1 MGLGRSKIKI
11 SDIDA
16 DGNGVITREEV
27 HQYVGAE
34 VEKCQRIYDERLN
47 EWKRLYEEKMFVKD
61 EIIEKLQNGLDIR
74 VKEKEKEL
82 EEWKTSYDEL
92 HQKYSDLM
100 DDMRKKSYK
109 KQGFISKSSGI
120 SPEAIEDAVKEILA
134 DPNLNLKKVPDF
146 VEKRLYH
153 NIIWI
158 TLTVLERM
166 FVGVSVDAFGHEF
179 HLTMNPKPDSAKL
192 KVITSEGVEQ

>member
-16 DGNGVITREEV
+16 DGDGIITREEV

-47 EWKRLYEEKMFVKD
+47 EWKTLYEKKMSVKD
-61 EIIEKLQNGLDIR
+61 ETIEELRDVLDIQ

-92 HQKYSDLM
+92 HQKYSNLM
-100 DDMRKKSYK
+100 DDMRKKAYK
-109 KQGFISKSSGI
+109 KQDFLPKSSGI

-158 TLTVLERM
+158 TLMVLERM
-166 FVGVSVDAFGHEF
+166 FAGVSVDAFGHEF
-179 HLTMNPKPDSAKL
+179 HLIMNPKPEPIKP